1 MTNETDI
8 TNKFN
13 KFFTNNS
20 PELARRIL
28 TELNKIDTTMP
39 ADSNIFSELKE
50 IFFSLKITKNPGYD
64 EINSNDYVSLS
75 CHISV

>member
-1 MTNETDI
+1 MTNEADI

-20 PELARRIL
+20 PELARRFL

-39 ADSNIFSELKE
+39 ADSNIFYELKE
-50 IFFSLKITKNPGYD
+50 VFVPLK
-64 EINSNDYVSLS
+64 
-75 CHISV
+75 